1 MNIQLMTIPD
11 KKQAV
16 IEAML
21 ALVVE
26 KGFHGTPMSLVAQ
39 QAGVAAGT
47 IYHYFDSKEA
57 VLNELYGLL
66 KAQMGAAMLQPDQ
79 ADQPFKARFFRF
91 WLNLFDYFTGH
102 PKEFTFLEMYA
113 NSSYINQ
120 LTREE
125 NEAHYAPV
133 VEFLA
138 QGIQAGVLRPL
149 DLRLM
154 VALTYGSVVAAAK
167 LHLSGQPALTPAQVQ
182 QAAQSGWD
190 GVRID

>member
-1 MNIQLMTIPD
+1 MNIQPMETPD

-16 IEAML
+16 LDAML
-21 ALVVE
+21 ALVVSN
-26 KGFHGTPMSLVAQ
+26 GFHGTPMSLVAKE
-39 QAGVAAGT
+39 AGVAAGT

-57 VLNELYGLL
+57 VLNELYSLL
-66 KAQMGAAMLQPDQ
+66 KAHMGAALLQ
-79 ADQPFKARFFRF
+79 ADQPDGPFKTRFFRF
-91 WLNLFDYFTGH
+91 WHNLFGYFTEH
-102 PKEFTFLEMYA
+102 PKEFMFLEMYA

-120 LTREE
+120 LTKEE

-133 VEFLA
+133 VQFLA